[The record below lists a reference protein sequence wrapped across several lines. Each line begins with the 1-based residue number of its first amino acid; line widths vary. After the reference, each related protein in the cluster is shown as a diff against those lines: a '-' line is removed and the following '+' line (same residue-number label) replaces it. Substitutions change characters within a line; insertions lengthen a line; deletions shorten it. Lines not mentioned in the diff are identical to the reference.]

1 MKLGESLVLLS
12 EGAVFSELFS
22 NTRRPWLC
30 LGDFNEILYHHEKI
44 GGRAKDDYK
53 IMAFREVMALCELDD
68 LGFDGFKFT
77 WTNGQANEAN
87 IQERLDRALA
97 NIHWALAG
105 HDYGQALSKSLLFFE
120 AQRSGYLPR
129 NQRVQWRG
137 NSGLND
143 GKISGVD
150 LVGGYYD
157 AGDNVKFGL
166 PMAFTIT
173 MMSWSILEY
182 GKQMGAS
189 GELGHAIDAVKWGTD
204 YLIKAHPQPDLLY
217 GEVGDGN
224 TDHYC
229 WQRPEDMT
237 TSRAAYKIDP
247 SHPGS
252 DLAGETAAAMAAAS
266 IVFRRYNP
274 SYSAELLEHAYQ
286 VALQRSVVIVWGWG
300 MSRDKFVGD
309 VVPTADKLFDFADKY
324 RGKYDSSITIA
335 QKYYRSVSGYAD
347 ELLWAAAWLYK
358 ASNNAYYLN
367 YLENNGDALGGTG
380 WAMTEFGWDVKY
392 AGVQTLVAKFLMAG
406 KAGRHTPVFQK
417 YQEKAE
423 FFMCS
428 CLGKGTRNA
437 QKTPGGLIFRQRW
450 NNMQF
455 VTSASFLMTVY
466 SDYLTSAGKSL
477 RCASGNVSPAE
488 LLSFAKSQVD
498 YILGDNPR
506 ATSYMVGYGNNYPRQ
521 VHHRASSIVSYK
533 VDPSFVSCRGGYATW
548 FSRKASDPNLL
559 TGAIVGG
566 PDAYDNF
573 ADQRDNYEQTEPATY
588 NNAPLIGLLARLHA
602 GHSGYNQLLPV
613 QLPALKPIATNPKPA
628 TKPVVKPA
636 PASSTSP
643 IAITQKVTST
653 WVRNGKTYY
662 RYSTTITNK
671 SSKNLKNL
679 KLYISKLYG
688 PLWGLTK
695 SGNSYFFPAWINS
708 LAAGKSIE
716 FVYIHSAS
724 PATVS
729 VSSYNLV

>member
-1 MKLGESLVLLS
+1 MEKSAGLCFLMAPLFLV
-12 EGAVFSELFS
+12 V
-22 NTRRPWLC
+22 
-30 LGDFNEILYHHEKI
+30 
-44 GGRAKDDYK
+44 
-53 IMAFREVMALCELDD
+53 
-68 LGFDGFKFT
+68 GF
-77 WTNGQANEAN
+77 
-87 IQERLDRALA
+87 LA
-97 NIHWALAG
+97 PVALAG
-105 HDYGQALSKSLLFFE
+105 HNYGDALSKGILFFE
-120 AQRSGYLPR
+120 AQRSGYLPSS
-129 NQRVQWRG
+129 QRVRWRG

-143 GKISGVD
+143 GKINGVD

-182 GKQMGAS
+182 GKQMAAS

-204 YLIKAHPQPDLLY
+204 YLIKAHPEPNVLY

-237 TSRAAYKIDP
+237 TSRAAYRIDP
-247 SHPGS
+247 SRPGS
-252 DLAGETAAAMAAAS
+252 DLAGETAAALAAAS
-266 IVFRRYNP
+266 MVFRRYNP
-274 SYSAELLEHAYQ
+274 SYSAELLKHAYQ
-286 VALQRSVVIVWGWG
+286 
-300 MSRDKFVGD
+300 
-309 VVPTADKLFDFADKY
+309 LFDFADKY

-347 ELLWAAAWLYK
+347 ELLWAAAWMYK
-358 ASNNAYYLN
+358 ATNNGYYLN
-367 YLENNGDALGGTG
+367 YLGSNGDALGGTG

-392 AGVQTLVAKFLMAG
+392 AGVQTLVAQFLMAG
-406 KAGRHTPVFQK
+406 KGGRYTPVFEK

-428 CLGKGTRNA
+428 CLGKGNRNA

-533 VDPSFVSCRGGYATW
+533 VDPTFVTCRGGYATW
-548 FSRKASDPNLL
+548 FSRKGSDPNLL

-588 NNAPLIGLLARLHA
+588 NNAPLIGILARLHA

-613 QLPALKPIATNPKPA
+613 ELPIAAKPSPA
-628 TKPVVKPA
+628 ANPVVKPA
-636 PASSTSP
+636 PASSSASP
-643 IAITQKVTST
+643 IAIAQKVSSS
-653 WVRNGKTYY
+653 WVLNGSTYY
-662 RYSTTITNK
+662 RYTTTITNK
-671 SSKNLKNL
+671 SSRKLKNL

-695 SGNSYFFPAWINS
+695 SGNSFFFPSWINT
-708 LAAGKSIE
+708 LDAGKSIQ

-724 PATVS
+724 QAKIS
-729 VSSYNLV
+729 VSSYTLV